1 MVGTKFQALNMS
13 STCAW
18 VCIYVSEAVLL
29 QLGKVF
35 RLLTSKISAMPL
47 VAAGEDKGPDIRY
60 MIMAV
65 FTDRKFWVIFISGVC
80 SLSECRS
87 FVSACA
93 KDKGVP
99 LFQQYFEA
107 EDMDVLTWVIRD
119 KTGRLRFWQ
128 TGTLGYFAEAFQECA
143 FTDAYTFHTSRHFLE
158 EAMKHSP
165 EYCSNAP

>member
-18 VCIYVSEAVLL
+18 VCIYVSVAVLL

-47 VAAGEDKGPDIRY
+47 VAAGEDKGPDNRY

-80 SLSECRS
+80 SFPECRS

-93 KDKGVP
+93 KDKGLP

-107 EDMDVLTWVIRD
+107 EDMAVSTWVIRD

-143 FTDAYTFHTSRHFLE
+143 FIDAYTFHTSRHFLE
-158 EAMKHSP
+158 EAIKHSS
-165 EYCSNAP
+165 EYCFNAP

>member
-1 MVGTKFQALNMS
+1 
-13 STCAW
+13 
-18 VCIYVSEAVLL
+18 
-29 QLGKVF
+29 
-35 RLLTSKISAMPL
+35 MPL

-65 FTDRKFWVIFISGVC
+65 FTAQKFWVIFISGVC
-80 SLSECRS
+80 SLSECHS

-93 KDKGVP
+93 EDKGVP
-99 LFQQYFEA
+99 SFQQYFED
-107 EDMDVLTWVIRD
+107 EDMVVLTSITRD

-143 FTDAYTFHTSRHFLE
+143 FTDAYTFHTSRHCLE

-165 EYCSNAP
+165 ECCFEAP